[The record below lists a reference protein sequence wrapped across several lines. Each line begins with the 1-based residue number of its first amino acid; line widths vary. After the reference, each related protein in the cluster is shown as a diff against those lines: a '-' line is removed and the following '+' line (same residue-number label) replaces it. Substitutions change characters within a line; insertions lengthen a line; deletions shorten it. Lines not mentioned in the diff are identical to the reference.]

1 MKKIYTKPALKAVPA
16 RNRKALCESR
26 PVMSQ
31 NRHESYDQLGVDTSD
46 SDFE

>member
-16 RNRKALCESR
+16 RNRKALCGSG
-26 PVMSQ
+26 PVTSK
-31 NRHESYDQLGVDTSD
+31 NSHESYGQFYFKTSD